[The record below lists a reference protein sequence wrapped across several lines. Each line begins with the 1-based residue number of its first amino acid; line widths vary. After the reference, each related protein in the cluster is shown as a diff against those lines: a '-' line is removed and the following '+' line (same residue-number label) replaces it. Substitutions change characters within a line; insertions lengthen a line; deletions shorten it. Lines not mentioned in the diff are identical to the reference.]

1 MPNDASIPIP
11 HLRVFLHDVN
21 NELFALG
28 GNLQLYEMQRGKPE
42 GEKTYG
48 NMRHASDELQVLL
61 AELSDYTSWR
71 GDGLSVTAAPLDL
84 GEAVQAGVARAAQS
98 LRRFRKEAK
107 VASAAPVR
115 VVGDAAHVARAV
127 HGLIRVALWRDK
139 TGEVVPITMAQEGD
153 LGVVTVEDRG
163 VAIPADL
170 LEGIFT
176 PEGILEA
183 KKRGA
188 PPGRPTALLFV
199 RLATDAAGG
208 RCWARAEG
216 AAMRFSAGF
225 PIAR

>member
-1 MPNDASIPIP
+1 MPSDASIPVP

-61 AELSDYTSWR
+61 GELSDYASWC
-71 GDGLSVTAAPLDL
+71 GDGVSVSAAPLDL

-98 LRRFRKEAK
+98 LRRYRKEAK
-107 VASAAPVR
+107 VAAAAPVR
-115 VVGDAAHVARAV
+115 VVGDATHVARAV
-127 HGLIRVALWRDK
+127 HALIRVALWRDK
-139 TGEVVPITMAQEGD
+139 AAEPVPVAVAQEGD
-153 LGVVTVEDRG
+153 LGVVTVEDHG
-163 VAIPADL
+163 PAIASEL

-176 PEGILEA
+176 PDGILEA
-183 KKRGA
+183 KKRGT

-199 RLATDAAGG
+199 RVATEAAGG
-208 RCWARAEG
+208 RCWAKADG
-216 AAMRFSAGF
+216 GAMRFSAGF